1 MVDELPVIGTLMIAG
16 IGGVQSF
23 IAQARRTQD
32 LWIASQ
38 IIQYIARKTYRTAL
52 QVPGI
57 MPIYPALDDQGVLPR
72 SVPNRFVLYLPLEI
86 DPNDF
91 GVWLHRQAI
100 NFWFELSNDVSH
112 LFYHQLAPNS
122 GREGIWAEQCGQ
134 LLNDDQPPHS
144 PFLEF
149 YWATQALHEG
159 NYRADFAKCGRLFAS
174 RKLLRD
180 FGDLPPQPGEKC
192 TLNGVLS
199 ALSDE
204 PNAERDRVRTFW
216 QDVARNANRKFSQ
229 ATLRD
234 GERLCAVNTVKRFAQ
249 ELDDK
254 HPFIQFVGQARFP
267 STSTVAAAPFK
278 LAVAEVW
285 QITQDRPIQKKYEE
299 FQEVLTSYLPT
310 CDLPAVNPV
319 QNIGYP
325 ALQPHTGTWLDDFL
339 AYDGDFIR
347 AEGLT
352 DKAIAEYSGLQERE
366 LSSDQRGV
374 SELARETYNKFMETL
389 PRELPVS
396 LSSYYAVVK
405 MDGDHV
411 GEYIAENARSLRDH
425 QDLSWRLA
433 HFASQI
439 APSVVEDQDGHQV
452 VPGRLIYSGGDDL
465 LAMVPAASA
474 LIIANTLRS
483 RFESEVGLNVSA
495 GIVIAH
501 YTQPLEMVLN
511 AARAAEKVYAKD
523 QMGRNAVAVQIMR
536 RSGEIRVAASKW
548 AYSFR
553 DGSTH
558 ETLALIDEV
567 RRAFSH
573 TGTLS
578 SQLAYDALEIAEKLV
593 GAGSGRSLTKEERRD
608 LRFKEFR
615 RLVRRRCE
623 NTERYDD
630 LAQRLSSLAEEISFE
645 FESDNKIN
653 GWEALAN
660 WLVIA
665 RFLASEGQ
673 A

>member
-16 IGGVQSF
+16 IGGVQPF

-32 LWIASQ
+32 LWVASQ
-38 IIQYIARKTYRTAL
+38 IIQYIASQTYVAAL
-52 QVPGI
+52 QVPRI
-57 MPIYPALDDQGVLPR
+57 KPIYPALDDQGRLPR
-72 SVPNRFVLYLPLEI
+72 SVPNRLVLYLPLEI

-91 GVWLHRQAI
+91 GVRLHRQAI

-134 LLNDDQPPHS
+134 FLNDDQPPHS

-229 ATLRD
+229 ATLRN
-234 GERLCAVNTVKRFAQ
+234 GERLCAINTVKRFAQ
-249 ELDDK
+249 ELDEG

-278 LAVAEVW
+278 LAVTGAWLSAPDKSIE
-285 QITQDRPIQKKYEE
+285 REYRAFRKA
-299 FQEVLTSYLPT
+299 LTIDLVDYG
-310 CDLPAVNPV
+310 LPAVNPV
-319 QNIGYP
+319 QDIGYP
-325 ALQPHTGTWLDDFL
+325 ALQSNTGTWLDDFL

-347 AEGLT
+347 VEGLT
-352 DKAIAEYSGLQERE
+352 DKAIAEYSGLQEKD
-366 LSSDQRGV
+366 LNADQREV
-374 SELARETYNKFMETL
+374 LKDLVRKTYSDFIASLSDNFPT
-389 PRELPVS
+389 P

-411 GEYIAENARSLRDH
+411 GEYIAENAHSLRDH

-433 HFASQI
+433 HFASRI
-439 APSVVEDQDGHQV
+439 APSVVEARDGHQV
-452 VPGRLIYSGGDDL
+452 VPGRLIYSGGDDV
-465 LAMVPAASA
+465 LAMVPASSA

-567 RRAFSH
+567 RRAFSQ
-573 TGTLS
+573 TDDLS
-578 SQLAYDALEIAEKLV
+578 SQLAYDVLEIAEKLV

-630 LAQRLSSLAEEISFE
+630 LAQRLSSLAEGIS